1 MIPKDIRHTDIS
13 RLRLR
18 GPDEMTKLELIQF
31 NEMKEL
37 ATQQEDV
44 QTNNP
49 YLKDFE
55 DDMKEQLRILEPDR
69 LKAIEFVETRKNK
82 KDIAKVKQVIKEA
95 KEEGWILK

>member
-1 MIPKDIRHTDIS
+1 
-13 RLRLR
+13 
-18 GPDEMTKLELIQF
+18 MTKLELIQF

-95 KEEGWILK
+95 KEEGWILKQKIENMKHNVGV

>member
-13 RLRLR
+13 HLRLR
-18 GPDEMTKLELIQF
+18 GPNEMTKLELIQF
-31 NEMKEL
+31 NDMKEL

-82 KDIAKVKQVIKEA
+82 KDIAKVKHVIKEA
-95 KEEGWILK
+95 NEEGWILK